1 MTRATNAPH
10 HPAVRLDDVR
20 IMAGNESQVH
30 LALYRGAKPQCT
42 HSGGEC
48 GGIGGVAVDEVLAA
62 AIGGLIMI
70 HVGDMG
76 DHLR

>member
-1 MTRATNAPH
+1 
-10 HPAVRLDDVR
+10 
-20 IMAGNESQVH
+20 MAGNESQVH

-62 AIGGLIMI
+62 AIGGLILI

-76 DHLR
+76 DHLRSQMRVTL

>member
-20 IMAGNESQVH
+20 NMAGNESQVH

-42 HSGGEC
+42 
-48 GGIGGVAVDEVLAA
+48 
-62 AIGGLIMI
+62 
-70 HVGDMG
+70 
-76 DHLR
+76 